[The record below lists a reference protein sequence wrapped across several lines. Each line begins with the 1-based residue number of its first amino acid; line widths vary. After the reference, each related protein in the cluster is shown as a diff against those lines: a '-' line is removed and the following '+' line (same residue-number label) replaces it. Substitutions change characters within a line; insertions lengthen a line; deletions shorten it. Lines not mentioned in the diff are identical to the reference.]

1 MENVEGSSLPPA
13 IATLNLSELG
23 DHPPVDKPSDNDKP
37 KRPGP
42 AQLLFRP
49 VGATDAHK
57 AIKYPMPLKAARY
70 HLTVNGEQ
78 CEAAQT
84 TFGEIRYTYFMYNGA
99 SFYVPGHH
107 QPDTLYEFTYP
118 EGYKFQPLKLDRK
131 AQSDAAAKAKAAKAA
146 ANPEAQTA
154 DAGPASAPA
163 GVEAAPEGGSYSDPA
178 ETLQEPA
185 AETMSGKKSKRSQ
198 R

>member
-1 MENVEGSSLPPA
+1 MTENQDLPV
-13 IATLNLSELG
+13 IHATLVLP
-23 DHPPVDKPSDNDKP
+23 DTAPVEKPTEEPKA

-70 HLTVNGEQ
+70 TITINGEE

-107 QPDTLYEFTYP
+107 DAATLYEFTYP
-118 EGYKFQPLKLDRK
+118 ENYKFQPLKLDRR
-131 AQSDAAAKAKAAKAA
+131 AQSEAAAKAKAAKAA
-146 ANPEAQTA
+146 ANPEAQTSDA
-154 DAGPASAPA
+154 APASPLGDVSDAG
-163 GVEAAPEGGSYSDPA
+163 EGGSYSPTP
-178 ETLQEPA
+178 ETLQEPES
-185 AETMSGKKSKRSQ
+185 ETPVSKKSKRSQ

>member
-1 MENVEGSSLPPA
+1 MTYEQDLKIEA
-13 IATLNLSELG
+13 TATLG
-23 DHPPVDKPSDNDKP
+23 DTPPVDKPTEKP

-42 AQLLFRP
+42 AQLLFSV
-49 VGATDAHK
+49 VGSAEQLK

-70 HLTVNGEQ
+70 HLTINGDQ

-84 TFGEIRYTYFMYNGA
+84 TFGEIRYTYFLYNGA

-107 QPDTLYEFTYP
+107 NADTLYEFTHP
-118 EGYKFQPLKLDRK
+118 ENYSFQPLKLDRK

-154 DAGPASAPA
+154 DAGPAEGAAASETA
-163 GVEAAPEGGSYSDPA
+163 GEGGSSPEA
-178 ETLQEPA
+178 PETLQEPA

>member
-1 MENVEGSSLPPA
+1 MENTEGSSLPPA
-13 IATLNLSELG
+13 TATLILNEVG
-23 DHPPVDKPSDNDKP
+23 DYPPTDKPSDNDKP

-57 AIKYPMPLKAARY
+57 AIKYPMPLKAARF
-70 HLTVNGEQ
+70 HLTINGDQ

-118 EGYKFQPLKLDRK
+118 EGYKFQPLKLDRR
-131 AQSDAAAKAKAAKAA
+131 AQSEAAAKAKAAKAA

-154 DAGPASAPA
+154 DAGAEPPPADANDA
-163 GVEAAPEGGSYSDPA
+163 GEGGSYSPPA
-178 ETLQEPA
+178 ETLQEAP

>member
-1 MENVEGSSLPPA
+1 MTDMEQSDLPV
-13 IATLNLSELG
+13 INATLVLPA
-23 DHPPVDKPSDNDKP
+23 DPPVTDKSNTEPK

-42 AQLLFRP
+42 AQLLFSQ
-49 VGATDAHK
+49 VGSPEQLK

-107 QPDTLYEFTYP
+107 NADTLYEFTYP
-118 EGYKFQPLKLDRK
+118 EGYKFQPLKLDRR
-131 AQSDAAAKAKAAKAA
+131 AQSEAAAKAKAAKAA
-146 ANPEAQTA
+146 ANPEAQTS
-154 DAGPASAPA
+154 DAAPASADAASAQA
-163 GVEAAPEGGSYSDPA
+163 GEGGSYSDP
-178 ETLQEPA
+178 EKTLHEP
-185 AETMSGKKSKRSQ
+185 EPEVMSGKKSKRAQ